1 MDLNNIAASTVSLSF
16 QYTAM
21 QLSSTSQSGGTQSG
35 NLLPVMAE
43 TEGGRRH
50 DEGHGQFQGFM
61 QSVQMTFSQLG
72 LNLFAQQGGA
82 ANDSNAAP
90 ASEISAQSPVAD
102 GTGND
107 AALNGNDIR
116 QTLHAFMHAL
126 FHALKSLG
134 GEGGGEHEHDG
145 DRDDNATYAPSGSAS
160 YSSISV
166 SLSLLVNN
174 LDSGVTPATTD
185 SSVNPTD
192 TTGATP
198 DSTNNL
204 PAAGNT
210 PSYLAAAG
218 NGDSQNNIVSMLQ
231 SAFENL
237 LNTLG
242 GNSSS
247 SGSQTSLKDF
257 LKELQT
263 NVDGNSQQQQ
273 FSFSMSLTA
282 GSIVYTHA

>member
-1 MDLNNIAASTVSLSF
+1 
-16 QYTAM
+16 
-21 QLSSTSQSGGTQSG
+21 
-35 NLLPVMAE
+35 
-43 TEGGRRH
+43 
-50 DEGHGQFQGFM
+50 
-61 QSVQMTFSQLG
+61 
-72 LNLFAQQGGA
+72 
-82 ANDSNAAP
+82 
-90 ASEISAQSPVAD
+90 
-102 GTGND
+102 
-107 AALNGNDIR
+107 
-116 QTLHAFMHAL
+116 MHAL
-126 FHALKSLG
+126 VHALKSLG

-145 DRDDNATYAPSGSAS
+145 DRDDNNSTYAPSGSAS

-174 LDSGVTPATTD
+174 LDSGVTPATPGTTD
-185 SSVNPTD
+185 SSVNPTA

-204 PAAGNT
+204 PVAGNT
-210 PSYLAAAG
+210 PSYLAATG

-257 LKELQT
+257 LKGLQT

-282 GSIVYTHA
+282 GSIVYTQA